1 MHGEQLGARERGAER
16 TARGSPVRG
25 SFALESPSPGEPYA
39 GERFP
44 GLPSPV
50 PGRARIAAGA
60 EKGCARAAARIS
72 GVGEPREERSP
83 RHLAHQQSLLREGRH
98 SPFLLARNVFLTPQP
113 PGAQRKPGGLRTLRH
128 NHPEGEERAEK
139 LTLGGTNSEMM
150 VLPAPHFAH

>member
-83 RHLAHQQSLLREGRH
+83 RHLAPRSSPCSDKDGTPRFCLLGT
-98 SPFLLARNVFLTPQP
+98 SFLLLNLPEPRESREAYAPSVIIILKERS
-113 PGAQRKPGGLRTLRH
+113 GQR
-128 NHPEGEERAEK
+128 
-139 LTLGGTNSEMM
+139 S
-150 VLPAPHFAH
+150 